1 MGLKPRATIAANLKS
16 IDRIERMK
24 RWVCG
29 VSLKDRKYSEDLCN
43 FLGIRCVADV
53 VRYCILRWSGHLE
66 RKNGDDWV
74 SSCRYMEVA
83 G

>member
-1 MGLKPRATIAANLKS
+1 MV
-16 IDRIERMK
+16 

-43 FLGIRCVADV
+43 LLGIHCVADV
-53 VRYCILRWSGHLE
+53 VRSCRLRWSGHLE
-66 RKNGDDWV
+66 RENGDDWV
-74 SSCRYMEVA
+74 SSCRDTEVM